1 MTRRLVLFLGAAL
14 FCAPGAHAQHKKLA
28 YLIPGLFGENGL
40 VVGSEAPLPSGQTH
54 SAHFNN
60 AFQSQFSQFNVALA
74 SQLATLP
81 VPAPASAF
89 TYTFDESLGLFSRST
104 DSFGP
109 ILSERAETA
118 GKGKFNFGVAYQR
131 FTFDS
136 LGDSSLD
143 SIPAVFTHDQPAPG
157 GRSDVVSTVNSIE
170 TSLDQFVAFANFGLA
185 SRFDVS
191 VAIPLISTEIR
202 ASSQATIQR
211 IGTVDPKIH
220 FLGAGNGDY
229 TTTRTFT
236 QGGSASGIGDVL
248 VRFKGKAFEWGSNG
262 LAFALES
269 RLPTGDEEDF
279 LGSGAF
285 GLKPAIIFSSSHKVV
300 SFHLN
305 AAYQW
310 NGESL
315 LAGNLQTGSKADM
328 PDQFLYSGGVAV
340 AASKKLTLV
349 GDFLGRHFIDTPRLK
364 TTTFTALD
372 GHTTLSDIGF
382 ANESF
387 DELFAAAG
395 LRLNIAGGL
404 LLDANVLFSLTETG
418 LRDKV
423 TPLVSLAYNF

>member
-1 MTRRLVLFLGAAL
+1 MTRSLVLFLGAAL
-14 FCAPGAHAQHKKLA
+14 ALAPGAYAHPKKLA
-28 YLIPGLFGENGL
+28 YLMPGLFGEHGM
-40 VVGSEAPLPSGQTH
+40 VVGSEAPLPNGQTH

-118 GKGKFNFGVAYQR
+118 GKGKLNVGFAYQR

-136 LGDSSLD
+136 LEDSSLD
-143 SIPAVFTHDQPAPG
+143 SIHAVFTHDQPALG

-170 TSLDQFVAFANFGLA
+170 TTLDQFVAFANYGLA
-185 SRFDVS
+185 SRLDVS
-191 VAIPLISTEIR
+191 VAIPLVSTDLR
-202 ASSQATIQR
+202 VTSQATVRR
-211 IGTVDPKIH
+211 IGTVDPKVH
-220 FLGAGNGDY
+220 FLGAGSGDY
-229 TTTRTFT
+229 GTTRTYAES
-236 QGGSASGIGDVL
+236 GSASGIGDVL
-248 VRFKGKAFEWGSNG
+248 VRVKGKAFDWGSNS
-262 LAFALES
+262 LAFALEG
-269 RLPTGDEEDF
+269 RLPTGDEEEF

-285 GLKPAIIFSSSHKVV
+285 GLKPAVIFSSSHKVV

-315 LAGNLQTGSKADM
+315 LAGNVQTGEMADM
-328 PDQFLYSGGVAV
+328 PDQFLYSSGIAVAV
-340 AASKKLTLV
+340 AKNLTLV
-349 GDFLGRHFIDTPRLK
+349 GDLLGRHFIDTPRLRAA
-364 TTTFTALD
+364 TFTALD
-372 GHTTLSDIGF
+372 GRTTLPDIKFESG
-382 ANESF
+382 SF

-395 LRLNIAGGL
+395 LRFNVAGGL
-404 LLDANVLFSLTETG
+404 LFDLNVLFSLTETG

-423 TPLVSLAYNF
+423 TPLASLAYSF

>member
-1 MTRRLVLFLGAAL
+1 MTRWRVLFLGVALASAPAAR
-14 FCAPGAHAQHKKLA
+14 AQQPKLA
-28 YLIPGLFGENGL
+28 HIIPNLFGENGL
-40 VVGSEAPLPSGQTH
+40 VVGSEAPLPNGQTH

-60 AFQSQFSQFNVALA
+60 AFQSEFTQFNVALA

-81 VPAPASAF
+81 VPAPAAAF
-89 TYTFDESLGLFSRST
+89 TYKFDEALGVFSRST

-118 GKGKFNFGVAYQR
+118 GKGKFNFGFAYQR

-136 LGDSSLD
+136 LEDASLD
-143 SIPAVFTHDQPAPG
+143 SIPAVFTHDLPAPG
-157 GRSDVVSTVNSIE
+157 GRSDVVSTVNSID
-170 TSLDQFVAFANFGLA
+170 TSVDQFVAFANFGLG
-185 SRFDVS
+185 SRVDVS
-191 VAIPLISTEIR
+191 VAIPLVTTEIR
-202 ASSQATIQR
+202 ASSQATVNR
-211 IGTVDPKIH
+211 IGTVDPRIH
-220 FLGAGNGDY
+220 FLGAGSGDY
-229 TTTRTFT
+229 TTTKTFT
-236 QGGSASGIGDVL
+236 QDGRASGLGDIL

-262 LAFALES
+262 LAFALET

-285 GLKPAIIFSSSHKVV
+285 GLKPALIFSSSHKVV

-310 NGESL
+310 NGDSV
-315 LAGNLQTGSKADM
+315 LAGNVDLGQKADM
-328 PDQFLYSGGVAV
+328 PDQFLYSGGVAL

-349 GDFLGRHFIDTPRLK
+349 GDLLGRRFFDTPRLQ

-372 GHTTLSDIGF
+372 GRTLPDITF
-382 ANESF
+382 KNESF

-395 LRLNIAGGL
+395 LRWNVTGGL
-404 LLDANVLFSLTETG
+404 LFDLNVLFSLTETG

-423 TPLVSLAYNF
+423 TPLASLAYSF

>member
-1 MTRRLVLFLGAAL
+1 MTRSIVVFLGAVLA
-14 FCAPGAHAQHKKLA
+14 FAPDARAQQKKLA
-28 YLIPGLFGENGL
+28 YLIPELFGENGL
-40 VVGSEAPLPSGQTH
+40 VVGSEAPLPNGQTH

-60 AFQSQFSQFNVALA
+60 AFQGQFTQFNVALA

-118 GKGKFNFGVAYQR
+118 GKGKFNFGFAYQR

-136 LGDSSLD
+136 LEDASLD
-143 SIPAVFTHDQPAPG
+143 SIPAVFTHDDAAPG
-157 GRSDVVSTVNSIE
+157 GRSDVVSTVNSID
-170 TSLDQFVAFANFGLA
+170 TSVDQFVAFANFGLA
-185 SRFDVS
+185 SRLDVS
-191 VAIPLISTEIR
+191 VAIPLVTTEIR
-202 ASSQATIQR
+202 ASSQATVQR

-220 FLGAGNGDY
+220 FLGAGSGDY
-229 TTTRTFT
+229 VTTKTFT
-236 QGGSASGIGDVL
+236 QSGSATGLGDIL
-248 VRFKGKAFEWGSNG
+248 VRFKARAFEGGSNG
-262 LAFALES
+262 LAFALET

-285 GLKPAIIFSSSHKVV
+285 GLKPALIFSSSHKVV

-310 NGESL
+310 NGDSL
-315 LAGNLQTGSKADM
+315 LAGNVQKGEKADM
-328 PDQFLYSGGVAV
+328 PDQFLYSGGLAVAV
-340 AASKKLTLV
+340 SKQLTLV
-349 GDFLGRHFIDTPRLK
+349 GDLLGRRFFDTPRLQ

-372 GHTTLSDIGF
+372 GRTTLPDITF
-382 ANESF
+382 KNESF

-395 LRLNIAGGL
+395 LRLNITGGL
-404 LLDANVLFSLTETG
+404 LLDLNVLFSLTETG

-423 TPLVSLAYNF
+423 TPLASLAYSF